1 MYNLSEILHE
11 TEVCTHGVSESSQL
25 TKFRDESDFVSCSPV
40 FVNQQRLIWLIDA
53 LIVSSLVVLTV
64 ACLSALFVETC
75 LRTLGKVNT
84 VDLVCLLIVFCNNS
98 RTGESLLSGKG
109 GVGKSTI
116 AVNLAITLKNLKYN
130 VGILDADIYGPS
142 IPKMMGILEKPKSED
157 GVNLIPIKKFN
168 IQCMSI
174 GFMVSEETPMIWR
187 GPMVASTIKTFTG
200 KVLWENIDFLIIDMP
215 PGTGDA
221 LLTFSQEIDID
232 GAVIITTPQD
242 IAIIDVKRGIEMF
255 KKTNVKILGIVE
267 NMTSFTSDDG
277 IEHFIFGKD
286 GEKNIA
292 SKFNV

>member
-1 MYNLSEILHE
+1 MTEKEANLSKNFMDQISPK
-11 TEVCTHGVSESSQL
+11 TQFKKNKINGV
-25 TKFRDESDFVSCSPV
+25 KKV
-40 FVNQQRLIWLIDA
+40 IA
-53 LIVSSLVVLTV
+53 VSS
-64 ACLSALFVETC
+64 C
-75 LRTLGKVNT
+75 
-84 VDLVCLLIVFCNNS
+84 
-98 RTGESLLSGKG
+98 KG

-116 AVNLAITLKNLKYN
+116 AVNLAIALKNLKYN

-142 IPKMMGILEKPKSED
+142 IPKMIGILEKPKSED

-187 GPMVASTIKTFTG
+187 GPMVASTIKTFTN
-200 KVLWENIDFLIIDMP
+200 KVLWDNVDFLIIDMP

-232 GAVIITTPQD
+232 GAVIVTTPQD

-255 KKTNVKILGIVE
+255 KRTNVKILGIIE

-277 IEHFIFGKD
+277 VEHFIFGKD
-286 GEKNIA
+286 GGKNIA
-292 SKFNV
+292 SKFNIELLGQIPININLRKNSDEGSPFVDQFKDHDVSKTFLEIANKITKIIK

>member
-1 MYNLSEILHE
+1 MTEKEANLSKNFMDQISPK
-11 TEVCTHGVSESSQL
+11 TQFKKNKINGV
-25 TKFRDESDFVSCSPV
+25 KKIIAVS
-40 FVNQQRLIWLIDA
+40 
-53 LIVSSLVVLTV
+53 
-64 ACLSALFVETC
+64 
-75 LRTLGKVNT
+75 
-84 VDLVCLLIVFCNNS
+84 
-98 RTGESLLSGKG
+98 SGKG

-116 AVNLAITLKNLKYN
+116 AVNLAIALKNLKYN

-157 GVNLIPIKKFN
+157 GVNLIPIKKFD

-187 GPMVASTIKTFTG
+187 GPMVASTIKTFAN
-200 KVLWENIDFLIIDMP
+200 KVLWDNLDFLIIDMP

-232 GAVIITTPQD
+232 GAVIVTTPQD

-255 KKTNVKILGIVE
+255 KRTNVKILGIIE

-286 GEKNIA
+286 GAKNISEKLNIELIEKLPIDIDLRKKSDEGFPLTEIMTNHKI
-292 SKFNV
+292 SKIFENIAKKILKNI

>member
-1 MYNLSEILHE
+1 MTEKEANLSKNFMDQISPK
-11 TEVCTHGVSESSQL
+11 TQFKKNKINGV
-25 TKFRDESDFVSCSPV
+25 KKV
-40 FVNQQRLIWLIDA
+40 IA
-53 LIVSSLVVLTV
+53 VSS
-64 ACLSALFVETC
+64 C
-75 LRTLGKVNT
+75 
-84 VDLVCLLIVFCNNS
+84 
-98 RTGESLLSGKG
+98 KG

-116 AVNLAITLKNLKYN
+116 AVNLAIALKNLKYN

-142 IPKMMGILEKPKSED
+142 IPKMIGISEKPKSED
-157 GVNLIPIKKFN
+157 GVNLIPIKKFD

-187 GPMVASTIKTFTG
+187 GPMVASTIKTFTN
-200 KVLWENIDFLIIDMP
+200 KVLWDNVDFLIIDMP

-232 GAVIITTPQD
+232 GAIIVTTPQD

-255 KKTNVKILGIVE
+255 KRTNVKILGIIE

-286 GEKNIA
+286 GGKNIA
-292 SKFNV
+292 DKFNIELLGQIPININLRKNSDEGRPFVDQFKDHEVSRLFLEIANKITKIIK

>member
-1 MYNLSEILHE
+1 MTEKEANLSKNFMDQISPK
-11 TEVCTHGVSESSQL
+11 TQFKKNKINGV
-25 TKFRDESDFVSCSPV
+25 KKIIAVS
-40 FVNQQRLIWLIDA
+40 
-53 LIVSSLVVLTV
+53 
-64 ACLSALFVETC
+64 
-75 LRTLGKVNT
+75 
-84 VDLVCLLIVFCNNS
+84 
-98 RTGESLLSGKG
+98 SGKG

-116 AVNLAITLKNLKYN
+116 AVNLAIALKNLKYN

-142 IPKMMGILEKPKSED
+142 IPKMIGILEKPKSED
-157 GVNLIPIKKFN
+157 GVNLIPIKKFDL
-168 IQCMSI
+168 QCMSI

-187 GPMVASTIKTFTG
+187 GPMVASTIKTFAN
-200 KVLWENIDFLIIDMP
+200 KVLWDNVDFLIIDMP

-255 KKTNVKILGIVE
+255 KRTNVKILGIIE

-286 GEKNIA
+286 GGKNIA
-292 SKFNV
+292 DKFNIELLGQIPININLRKNSDEGSPFVDQFKGHKISKMFLEIANKIAKIIK